1 MGKPVHVDGQGH
13 MPEGRL
19 GRGTLLA
26 LGAMALGVF
35 VIANDF
41 TALSIAV
48 PRIESDLDTD
58 LTTAQWVI
66 NGYALVFGVLI
77 VTGGRLADVVGRKRI
92 FLIGCTIFAGFSA
105 IGGVAPN
112 TEVLIFCRAMMG
124 VGGALMWPSVLG
136 MTYAILPDEKAG
148 LAGGL
153 ILGVAG
159 FGNAVGPLYGGFL
172 TEVLS
177 WRWISS

>member
-1 MGKPVHVDGQGH
+1 MGKHVHVDGQGH

-26 LGAMALGVF
+26 LGAMALGIF
-35 VIANDF
+35 VITNDF

-77 VTGGRLADVVGRKRI
+77 VTGGRLADVVGRKRT

-105 IGGVAPN
+105 MGGAAPN
-112 TEVLIFCRAMMG
+112 AEL
-124 VGGALMWPSVLG
+124 
-136 MTYAILPDEKAG
+136 
-148 LAGGL
+148 L
-153 ILGVAG
+153 IL
-159 FGNAVGPLYGGFL
+159 
-172 TEVLS
+172 
-177 WRWISS
+177 